1 MITYD
6 RQPPPLLSIIVPIFK
21 VEEFLEEC
29 IDSILIQG
37 FQNYE
42 LILVNDGSPDGCGK
56 ICDDYAAKD
65 SRIKVIHKTNGGLSS
80 ARNAGIEFASG
91 RYLSFI
97 DSDDF
102 VSVDYFKENMQY
114 LVSHPE
120 VDMLVAQVCHYDKVK
135 NTTRYQ
141 HANLLQSK
149 AQVLEYLFSADYIAS
164 AWINIYQSNIF
175 RDVRFP
181 EGRIYEDGYILPQI
195 ADRAEKVYISDQGI
209 YYYRRREN
217 SITSNR
223 LHATSYRHH
232 LDSYHRIIEY
242 AVKKGISKKIYC
254 HYVFY
259 YSHILFN
266 AVRDYSTQEYEGYIT
281 FWHSYPFSLFD
292 AVRAKSVKSSVE
304 FLLLKITGF
313 KVLSKLFGP

>member
-1 MITYD
+1 MK
-6 RQPPPLLSIIVPIFK
+6 PKLSIIVPIYN

-29 IDSILIQG
+29 INSILIQE
-37 FQNYE
+37 FKDYE
-42 LILVNDGSPDGCGK
+42 LILVDDGSPDGCGK

-80 ARNAGIEFASG
+80 ARNAGIEVAAG

-102 VSVDYFKENMQY
+102 VSVDYFEKNMQY
-114 LVSHPE
+114 LVDHPE
-120 VDMLVAQVCHYDKVK
+120 VDMLVAQVCYYDKLK
-135 NTTRYQ
+135 STTQYQ
-141 HANLLQSK
+141 HANLLDNK
-149 AQVLEYLFSADYIAS
+149 TQVLEYLFSVDYIAS
-164 AWINIYQSNIF
+164 AWINIYHSNIF
-175 RDVRFP
+175 RGVRFP

-195 ADRAEKVYISDQGI
+195 ADRAEKVYVSDQGI
-209 YYYRRREN
+209 YYYRKREN
-217 SITSNR
+217 SITSSR

-242 AVKKGISKKIYC
+242 AINKGISKKIYC

-266 AVRDYSTQEYEGYIT
+266 AVRDYNMQEYEGYIK
-281 FWHSYPFSLFD
+281 FWNSYPFSLFD
-292 AVRAKSVKSSVE
+292 AVWAKSIKSSVQ

-313 KVLSKLFGP
+313 KVLSKLFGS